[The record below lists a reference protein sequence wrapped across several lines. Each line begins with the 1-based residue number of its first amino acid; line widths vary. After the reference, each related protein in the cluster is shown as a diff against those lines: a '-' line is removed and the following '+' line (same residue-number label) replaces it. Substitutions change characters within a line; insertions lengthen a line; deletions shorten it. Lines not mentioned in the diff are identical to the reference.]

1 MAYDYYWPGYDFTL
15 DLESLQA
22 LGVPKEIFY
31 SKSSKWFFEYLPPFL
46 STQNWIFRL
55 LANLSKSVKLI
66 QFITGKHP

>member
-31 SKSSKWFFEYLPPFL
+31 SKS
-46 STQNWIFRL
+46 
-55 LANLSKSVKLI
+55 KSSS
-66 QFITGKHP
+66 